1 MKWPVQLHSS
11 SAANDLQLLHKIQS
25 IAKRP
30 SSVVALARRS
40 VYSPLL
46 ITNRSFSYTSIYLW
60 NQLPSSFRHPHSV
73 HSSSGS
79 PHLAR
84 ITSSQSQSYHV
95 SLPRP
100 LTPDLKLMCFTNLF
114 LRSLSDFAW
123 IFDLDRT

>member
-40 VYSPLL
+40 VYSSLL

-60 NQLPSSFRHPHSV
+60 ISAPFFVSSPSFCTFFFWFT
-73 HSSSGS
+73 SSCTH
-79 PHLAR
+79 HLAHR
-84 ITSSQSQSYHV
+84 SPNLTMYH
-95 SLPRP
+95 SHGL
-100 LTPDLKLMCFTNLF
+100 LLQT
-114 LRSLSDFAW
+114 
-123 IFDLDRT
+123 